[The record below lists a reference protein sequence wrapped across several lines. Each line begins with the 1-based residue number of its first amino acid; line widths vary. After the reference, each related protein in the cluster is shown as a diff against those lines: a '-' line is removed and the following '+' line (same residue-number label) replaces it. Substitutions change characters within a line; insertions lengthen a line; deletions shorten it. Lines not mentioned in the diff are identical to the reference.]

1 MRLAGGVRSVWTR
14 LSTWWSMASCTSG
27 LAEPIAGRVRA
38 NQLRALFR
46 LNALMTTA
54 TVCIAVV
61 IGAMFFDDAPM
72 RVAAWLLAMA
82 CFFAGQV
89 TVLLRRR
96 GGIAPRIASPR
107 GPRLAERTAAVL
119 GLIWGAVPVLFYPV
133 ADVEQQFVLGGIAIG
148 MMCCGAFALATI
160 PRAAII
166 FAAVTAT
173 LNMVG
178 LLMVSTA
185 MVPPALATLA
195 IFLTIIGTT
204 VVTLGRQAA
213 QHVVDQQLI
222 AEAALQ
228 QTQLRDAMKTREARA
243 AAMVR
248 SRLQAAEAA
257 ESGRQLR

>member
-1 MRLAGGVRSVWTR
+1 
-14 LSTWWSMASCTSG
+14 MATCTSG

-38 NQLRALFR
+38 NQLRSLFR

-54 TVCIAVV
+54 TLCIAIV
-61 IGAMFFDDAPM
+61 IGGMFAGDAPL

-82 CFFAGQV
+82 FFFVAQV
-89 TVLLRRR
+89 RIMLRRR
-96 GGIAPRIASPR
+96 SGTVPRTVSPR

-133 ADVEQQFVLGGIAIG
+133 ADVREQFVLGGIAIG
-148 MMCCGAFALATI
+148 MMCCGAFVLAAI

-173 LNMVG
+173 LNMAG
-178 LLMVSTA
+178 LLTGSATTML
-185 MVPPALATLA
+185 PALAMLA
-195 IFLTIIGTT
+195 IFLAIIGTS

-213 QHVVDQQLI
+213 QHVIDQHLI

-228 QTQLRDAMKTREARA
+228 QTQLRNAMKTREARA

-257 ESGRQLR
+257 EGRRQLR